1 MDTEGHERQPIEP
14 ESGASSDRGAGGGLA
29 TSPNGHQLNTPVAPS
44 EPTAASVRRAG
55 RRLPLASSHPPEPL
69 GEAAAGATD
78 FATVAI
84 ERADDLPDIFGKIDT
99 APSPRVAL
107 LVRRGNRELSTPLG
121 MRRLVRHLERSGR
134 DVVLVTRSRVLRARA
149 REEELPV
156 VGSVK
161 RVNFSGRP
169 YGLHLGWIVLRSP
182 SLGTLLALLFMAA
195 TALLGGAVLF
205 RYLPSARV
213 TLYLPA
219 EILGDVVELTADTR
233 ASEVNV
239 ARAVVPAQR
248 REVRVTR
255 TLVGPATGSTTVP
268 ADHAAVALVFANR
281 TDRPVRVPKGTVV
294 LATTGM
300 PFTVGNDVDLP
311 GRVGAS
317 GEAIALAQRPG
328 TVGNV
333 PRNTVTRIEDP
344 ALSRVVS
351 VTNPS
356 PGEKGTDVRQPVV
369 SEADVH
375 LLREAATAYLLDAAR
390 REVVAQQAP
399 MDVVFTDGARLE
411 ITDCTP
417 LPPIGQIA
425 RYTELTCTARASLL
439 VVAGTD
445 LRKLYIERL
454 RPRLAA
460 DRMLLEDTFRTTVDQ
475 SGQFDATF
483 DRLTV
488 PVRVGVLIAPA
499 VDPAALKREL
509 AGKTREVAERVLCQ
523 RWQTPV
529 PPQVDLPGWA
539 PWLPRMTGRIELVVK
554 PAPGAGP

>member
-29 TSPNGHQLNTPVAPS
+29 TSPNGHQLDAPAA
-44 EPTAASVRRAG
+44 PGAPAAASARRVG
-55 RRLPLASSHPPEPL
+55 RRTSPVSSRPPEPL
-69 GEAAAGATD
+69 GGSPVGAAD

-99 APSPRVAL
+99 AASPRVAL

-149 REEELPV
+149 REEGLSV
-156 VGSVK
+156 VSSVK

-169 YGLHLGWIVLRSP
+169 HGLQLGWIVVRP
-182 SLGTLLALLFMAA
+182 PALGTLLTLLLLTA
-195 TALLGGAVLF
+195 TTLLGGAALF
-205 RYLPSARV
+205 WYLPSARV
-213 TLYLPA
+213 TLYVPA
-219 EILGDVVELTADTR
+219 ETLSEVVELTADTR

-248 REVRVTR
+248 REVRLTR
-255 TLVGPATGSTTVP
+255 TLVGPATGSTMVP

-356 PGEKGTDVRQPVV
+356 PGEKGADVRQPVV
-369 SEADVH
+369 SEADVQ

-390 REVVAQQAP
+390 REVMAQQAP
-399 MDVVFTDGARLE
+399 TDVVFTEGARLE

-417 LPPIGQIA
+417 LPPVGQIA

-439 VVAGTD
+439 VVASTD

-460 DRMLLEDTFRTTVDQ
+460 DRMLLEGTFHTTVDQ
-475 SGQFDATF
+475 PGQFDPTF

-488 PVRVGVLIAPA
+488 PVRVGVLTAPA
-499 VDPAALKREL
+499 VDRAALKRAL
-509 AGKTREVAERVLCQ
+509 AGKTREGAERVLRQ
-523 RWQTPV
+523 HMQTPA

-539 PWLPRMTGRIELVVK
+539 PWLPRVTDRIELVVK
-554 PAPGAGP
+554 PAPGARP